1 MEALSSRDKVM
12 SNVGVSLGITAAR
25 ERLSHNIAR
34 AVVLVRFG
42 INWRSVPCD
51 ALWSLANFQAVFGD
65 LTGEDARPTLWRG
78 RPRPR

>member
-1 MEALSSRDKVM
+1 M

-42 INWRSVPCD
+42 INWRGVPCD